1 MNGYDANALEEAV
14 RLKEQRGAKVTAVSV
29 GHEGA
34 RPRCP
39 SSTGRGA
46 VRPVLPQHG
55 AGDEQPAES
64 ATPDEKCPGVDVDE
78 TRKEP
83 GGAPRDGR
91 GCDQRRAEPSR
102 CQASFI
108 RGHGSPSP
116 LTPATPE
123 PKPAAQPSSACGAD
137 MNRSI
142 VAAAGDPVSGD
153 ELVDQRRTQCTS
165 GMRLALT
172 PVEAGPRKVA
182 LALVELVD
190 VDAEAGKEALA
201 ARRKTKIAHRW
212 LEEPAALDR
221 RPQRHGEPTRQ
232 VIVAPAGKAAG
243 VRSQG
248 RDPPPAPFT
257 PSSRGRSAPAPRCP
271 L

>member
-91 GCDQRRAEPSR
+91 GCDQRRAEPMPGKLHPRSW
-102 CQASFI
+102 Q
-108 RGHGSPSP
+108 P
-116 LTPATPE
+116 LPADARDPR
-123 PKPAAQPSSACGAD
+123 AQ
-137 MNRSI
+137 
-142 VAAAGDPVSGD
+142 
-153 ELVDQRRTQCTS
+153 TS
-165 GMRLALT
+165 GA
-172 PVEAGPRKVA
+172 
-182 LALVELVD
+182 ALVGL
-190 VDAEAGKEALA
+190 
-201 ARRKTKIAHRW
+201 RR
-212 LEEPAALDR
+212 
-221 RPQRHGEPTRQ
+221 
-232 VIVAPAGKAAG
+232 
-243 VRSQG
+243 
-248 RDPPPAPFT
+248 
-257 PSSRGRSAPAPRCP
+257 
-271 L
+271 